1 MSKTKNSKIEI
12 NQETLAYRDVNS
24 YRSIKPKKS
33 KKSPSYFEMVRTG
46 ESYRKLLDD
55 RQKWAKEN
63 QQIYV
68 LPLNTANEARLIYYI
83 DHGIPTVKPYITELI
98 RKDMETHEIKYTKS
112 WRCDYDNN
120 VGTKR
125 MFSLKF
131 NKVKEADV
139 IEHLENIKKQHIS
152 KRAYIIALL
161 EKDIIDKKFKFPE
174 ELSEYN
180 KQNKVIKDKLYDE
193 YYKNTYYFLENEL
206 KKGNKTIAYTNMKKF
221 IKDRMEINPNTLGA
235 YWESLFKKPG
245 VVTMTSEKGVYEINE
260 EKFQEIINPIDIIK

>member
-1 MSKTKNSKIEI
+1 MLSNIQKTLKN
-12 NQETLAYRDVNS
+12 
-24 YRSIKPKKS
+24 
-33 KKSPSYFEMVRTG
+33 
-46 ESYRKLLDD
+46 
-55 RQKWAKEN
+55 
-63 QQIYV
+63 
-68 LPLNTANEARLIYYI
+68 
-83 DHGIPTVKPYITELI
+83 
-98 RKDMETHEIKYTKS
+98 
-112 WRCDYDNN
+112 
-120 VGTKR
+120 
-125 MFSLKF
+125 
-131 NKVKEADV
+131 
-139 IEHLENIKKQHIS
+139 NIFQ
-152 KRAYIIALL
+152 
-161 EKDIIDKKFKFPE
+161 KDIIDKKFKFPE